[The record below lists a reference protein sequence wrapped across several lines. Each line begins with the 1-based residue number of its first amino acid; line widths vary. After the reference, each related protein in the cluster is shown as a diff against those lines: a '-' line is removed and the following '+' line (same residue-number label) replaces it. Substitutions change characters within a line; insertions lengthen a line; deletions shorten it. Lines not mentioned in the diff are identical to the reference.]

1 MTAMTRAGTPVDVAV
16 LTVSDSRTPETDRSG
31 DTIVDRLT
39 QAGHRLVDRKLCK
52 DDFHTIRETIAAWVA
67 DPRVEF
73 VIVTGGTGV
82 TQRDVTPDAVR
93 SLFTKPIPGFGEL
106 FRWLSYAEIGT
117 STIQSRADA
126 GVCGDTIVF
135 LLPGSTGAC
144 LLGMEKIILPQLDLN
159 HQPCNLVELL
169 PRIKQE
175 HPPGEGA
182 ECSFDQVPLPAG
194 PGEPVRS
201 AEDAEYDQ
209 WAG

>member
-1 MTAMTRAGTPVDVAV
+1 MTGITEAGAPVAVAV
-16 LTVSDSRTPETDRSG
+16 LTVSDSRTLQTDRSG

-39 QAGHRLVDRKLCK
+39 QAGHRLADRQLCK
-52 DDFHTIRETIAAWVA
+52 DDCETIRETIAAWVA
-67 DPRVEF
+67 DPKVDF

-106 FRWLSYAEIGT
+106 FRWLSYGEIGT

-144 LLGMEKIILPQLDLN
+144 RLGMEKIILPQLDLN
-159 HQPCNLVELL
+159 HRPCNLTELL
-169 PRIKQE
+169 PRVKQE
-175 HPPGEGA
+175 HPPGEG
-182 ECSFDQVPLPAG
+182 
-194 PGEPVRS
+194 
-201 AEDAEYDQ
+201 Y
-209 WAG
+209 

>member
-1 MTAMTRAGTPVDVAV
+1 MTMMAKASASVAVAV
-16 LTVSDSRTPETDRSG
+16 LTVSDSRTPETDMSG

-39 QAGHRLVDRKLCK
+39 QAGHHLANRKMCT
-52 DDFHTIRETIAAWVA
+52 DDVQIIRQTIAAWAA
-67 DPRVEF
+67 DPKVEF

-106 FRWLSYAEIGT
+106 FRWLSFAEIGT
-117 STIQSRADA
+117 WTIQSRADA

-144 LLGMEKIILPQLDLN
+144 RLGMEKIILPQLDLN
-159 HQPCNLVELL
+159 HRPCNLAELL

-175 HPPGEGA
+175 HPPH
-182 ECSFDQVPLPAG
+182 D
-194 PGEPVRS
+194 
-201 AEDAEYDQ
+201 DH
-209 WAG
+209 

>member
-1 MTAMTRAGTPVDVAV
+1 MTATITRVAVPVDVAV
-16 LTVSDSRTPETDRSG
+16 LTVSDSRTLEQDRSG

-39 QAGHRLVDRKLCK
+39 RAGHRLADRRLCK

-67 DPRVEF
+67 DPKVDF

-135 LLPGSTGAC
+135 LLPGSPGAC
-144 LLGMEKIILPQLDLN
+144 RLGMEQIILPQLDLN
-159 HQPCNLVELL
+159 HRPCNLVELL
-169 PRIKQE
+169 PRVRHEQE
-175 HPPGEGA
+175 PH
-182 ECSFDQVPLPAG
+182 V
-194 PGEPVRS
+194 
-201 AEDAEYDQ
+201 DA
-209 WAG
+209 

>member
-1 MTAMTRAGTPVDVAV
+1 MTRITKAGAPVEVAV
-16 LTVSDSRTPETDRSG
+16 LTVSDSRTPETDGSG

-39 QAGHRLVDRKLCK
+39 HAGHRLADRTLCK
-52 DDFHTIRETIAAWVA
+52 DDFETIRSIVASWVA
-67 DPRVEF
+67 DPKVDF

-135 LLPGSTGAC
+135 LLPGSPGAC
-144 LLGMEKIILPQLDLN
+144 RLGMDQIILPQLDLQ
-159 HQPCNLVELL
+159 HRPCNLVELL
-169 PRIKQE
+169 PRVRSE
-175 HPPGEGA
+175 
-182 ECSFDQVPLPAG
+182 QVPHVEA
-194 PGEPVRS
+194 
-201 AEDAEYDQ
+201 
-209 WAG
+209 

>member
-1 MTAMTRAGTPVDVAV
+1 
-16 LTVSDSRTPETDRSG
+16 
-31 DTIVDRLT
+31 
-39 QAGHRLVDRKLCK
+39 
-52 DDFHTIRETIAAWVA
+52 
-67 DPRVEF
+67 
-73 VIVTGGTGV
+73 
-82 TQRDVTPDAVR
+82 
-93 SLFTKPIPGFGEL
+93 EL
-106 FRWLSYAEIGT
+106 FRWLSHAEIGT

-182 ECSFDQVPLPAG
+182 ECSLDHVPLPAG
-194 PGEPVRS
+194 PSEAVRS
-201 AEDAEYDQ
+201 AKDA
-209 WAG
+209 G

>member
-1 MTAMTRAGTPVDVAV
+1 MTRAGTPVDVAV

-31 DTIVDRLT
+31 DTIVDWLT
-39 QAGHRLVDRKLCK
+39 QAGHRLADRKLCK

-67 DPRVEF
+67 DPKIEF

-182 ECSFDQVPLPAG
+182 ECSLDHVPLPAG

-201 AEDAEYDQ
+201 AKDAEYDQ

>member
-1 MTAMTRAGTPVDVAV
+1 MITRAGASVAVAV
-16 LTVSDSRTPETDRSG
+16 LTVSDSRTSETDTSG
-31 DTIVDRLT
+31 DVIVDRLT
-39 QAGHRLVDRKLCK
+39 KAGHRLADRRLCK
-52 DDFHTIRETIAAWVA
+52 DDCEAIRSVIAGWVA
-67 DPRVEF
+67 DPKVEF

-106 FRWLSYAEIGT
+106 FRWLSYGEIGT

-144 LLGMEKIILPQLDLN
+144 RLGMEKIILPQLDL
-159 HQPCNLVELL
+159 HHRPCNLAELL

-175 HPPGEGA
+175 HPPT
-182 ECSFDQVPLPAG
+182 D
-194 PGEPVRS
+194 
-201 AEDAEYDQ
+201 DD
-209 WAG
+209 

>member
-1 MTAMTRAGTPVDVAV
+1 MTAMTRAGAPVDVAV

-31 DTIVDRLT
+31 DTIVDWLT
-39 QAGHRLVDRKLCK
+39 QAGHRLADRKLCK
-52 DDFHTIRETIAAWVA
+52 GRFPHDPGDDCGLGRRSQN
-67 DPRVEF
+67 RV
-73 VIVTGGTGV
+73 
-82 TQRDVTPDAVR
+82 RDRHRGDRRHSTRCHAR
-93 SLFTKPIPGFGEL
+93 RRPIPVHEADSGI
-106 FRWLSYAEIGT
+106 RRTVPWLSYAEIGT

-182 ECSFDQVPLPAG
+182 ECSLDHVPLPAG

-201 AEDAEYDQ
+201 AKDAEYD
-209 WAG
+209 

>member
-39 QAGHRLVDRKLCK
+39 QAGHRLADRTLCK
-52 DDFHTIRETIAAWVA
+52 DDCHTIRETIAAWVA
-67 DPRVEF
+67 DPKVEF

-182 ECSFDQVPLPAG
+182 ECSLDHVPLPAG
-194 PGEPVRS
+194 PSEPVRS
-201 AEDAEYDQ
+201 AKDAEYDQ

>member
-39 QAGHRLVDRKLCK
+39 QAGHRRGDRKLCTG
-52 DDFHTIRETIAAWVA
+52 DFHASRETIAAWAA
-67 DPRVEF
+67 DSKIEF

-182 ECSFDQVPLPAG
+182 ECSLDHVPLPAG
-194 PGEPVRS
+194 PSEPVRS
-201 AEDAEYDQ
+201 AKDAEYDQ

>member
-1 MTAMTRAGTPVDVAV
+1 MTTATKAAAAVAVAV
-16 LTVSDSRTPETDRSG
+16 LTVSDTRTVETDTSG
-31 DTIVDRLT
+31 RTIVDRLT
-39 QAGHRLVDRKLCK
+39 KAGHHVADRKICK
-52 DDFHTIRETIAAWVA
+52 DDYETIRSIIAGWIA
-67 DPRVEF
+67 DQKVEF

-93 SLFTKPIPGFGEL
+93 SLYTKPIPGFGEL

-144 LLGMEKIILPQLDLN
+144 RLGVEKIILPQLDL
-159 HQPCNLVELL
+159 HHKPCNLAELL

-175 HPPGEGA
+175 HPPT
-182 ECSFDQVPLPAG
+182 D
-194 PGEPVRS
+194 
-201 AEDAEYDQ
+201 DD
-209 WAG
+209 

>member
-1 MTAMTRAGTPVDVAV
+1 MTAIVQAGASVAVAV
-16 LTVSDSRTPETDRSG
+16 LTVSDSRTPETDTSG
-31 DTIVDRLT
+31 KTIIDRLT
-39 QAGHRLVDRKLCK
+39 QAGHRIADRKMCK
-52 DDFHTIRETIAAWVA
+52 DDSLTIRETISAWVA
-67 DPRVEF
+67 NPKVEF

-135 LLPGSTGAC
+135 LLPGSPGAC
-144 LLGMEKIILPQLDLN
+144 RLGMEKIILPQLDVN
-159 HQPCNLVELL
+159 HSPCNLAELL

-175 HPPGEGA
+175 HPPH
-182 ECSFDQVPLPAG
+182 DV
-194 PGEPVRS
+194 
-201 AEDAEYDQ
+201 
-209 WAG
+209 